1 MVEINNRIQDI
12 WFPMQVDFTSA
23 QLQALLFLATLRN
36 SKQVHAIL
44 CNSKQVHAILCNSKQ
59 VHAILRNSKQVNAIL
74 RNFKQVH
81 AILRNSKQFYAI
93 PSKFTEHKCDL
104 KLYRD
109 LEKYKRIILIF

>member
-23 QLQALLFLATLRN
+23 QLQALLFLAILRN
-36 SKQVHAIL
+36 SKQVHT
-44 CNSKQVHAILCNSKQ
+44 ILCNSKQ

>member
-23 QLQALLFLATLRN
+23 QLQALLFLAILRN
-36 SKQVHAIL
+36 SKQVH
-44 CNSKQVHAILCNSKQ
+44 
-59 VHAILRNSKQVNAIL
+59 AIL

>member
-23 QLQALLFLATLRN
+23 QLQALLFLATLR
-36 SKQVHAIL
+36 
-44 CNSKQVHAILCNSKQ
+44 NSKQVHAILCNSKQ

-109 LEKYKRIILIF
+109 LEKFKRIILIF